1 MAKNFDT
8 QDFQVMADIDCQH
21 ETEEMMA
28 TDITNIAIDNEMN
41 ISSNQ
46 EKTYTVKELCNELG
60 KAERTVRGWIKTVKD
75 TYSWLD
81 ESEISSKQGRTVY
94 YTAFTLTQ
102 LEDIKTHLDGGDTLD
117 SWVQTVSMVI
127 SPENQKDSTED
138 IVEPANGALA
148 TYNPSTLAT
157 TPKYVPAEL
166 VTYDLEPLE
175 QPSLLD
181 QLTEL
186 ADTAQA
192 EAEAEVEK
200 TRQASE
206 NSKVVRTKLTQ
217 YVQAKQTAEVAKL
230 DREKQQQEDAK
241 LLSQLQQLM
250 GK

>member
-117 SWVQTVSMVI
+117 
-127 SPENQKDSTED
+127 
-138 IVEPANGALA
+138 
-148 TYNPSTLAT
+148 
-157 TPKYVPAEL
+157 
-166 VTYDLEPLE
+166 
-175 QPSLLD
+175 
-181 QLTEL
+181 
-186 ADTAQA
+186 
-192 EAEAEVEK
+192 
-200 TRQASE
+200 
-206 NSKVVRTKLTQ
+206 
-217 YVQAKQTAEVAKL
+217 
-230 DREKQQQEDAK
+230 
-241 LLSQLQQLM
+241 
-250 GK
+250 